1 MDNYQDQ
8 NNNTFGPISNEKV
21 EQQIKLEQEAEQG
34 LEINEQQIKIK
45 KDVSNGKKFRNSIVT
60 IVIVALLSGFGG
72 GAISTYFMTK
82 NLEYNMGGA
91 PNIEIIPKDAEL
103 NTASVIAEKVLP
115 SVVGIATEVV
125 YSDFFGKRIGEG
137 VGTGVIVDEDG
148 YILTNSHVVNNGD
161 TSAIRVLLHDGRE
174 VEGTLL
180 WHDQTLDLAIV
191 KIDVQN
197 LTPAVLGDS
206 EELKVGE
213 LAVAIGNPL
222 GFQFERTL
230 TQGVI
235 SGLNRTIPISNYENI
250 EGLIQTDASINPG
263 NSGGPLLNQYGQ
275 VIGIN
280 TAKIQSGEGL
290 GFAIPINIAQPIV
303 SEFIEKGEFRKVYL
317 GIRGVSVKEYLQTF
331 NDDLGVE
338 EGVFIYQ
345 IFTDSPVAKAKLREG
360 DVIVKIGDKDIQTM
374 TQLVNELYKYRP
386 NDTVQISVVRDGK
399 IQEVTIV
406 FEAVPESFN

>member
-1 MDNYQDQ
+1 MDNYQDHDD
-8 NNNTFGPISNEKV
+8 NTFQVDSNEEAEKIQL
-21 EQQIKLEQEAEQG
+21 EQQAEQG
-34 LEINEQQIKIK
+34 IESTETQEKKINHKTNTRTFK
-45 KDVSNGKKFRNSIVT
+45 NSIVLM
-60 IVIVALLSGFGG
+60 VIVALLSGLAG
-72 GAISTYFMTK
+72 GAISTYYMTK
-82 NLEYNMGGA
+82 NIENISST
-91 PNIEIIPKDAEL
+91 PQIEIVPKDADL
-103 NTASVIAEKVLP
+103 NTASVVAEKVLP
-115 SVVGIATEVV
+115 SVVGIGTEVV

-174 VEGTLL
+174 VEGTVL
-180 WHDQTLDLAIV
+180 WNDRSLDLAIV
-191 KIDVQN
+191 KIEVQN
-197 LTPAVLGDS
+197 LTPAVLGDA
-206 EELKVGE
+206 EKLKVGE
-213 LAVAIGNPL
+213 FAVAIGNPL

-230 TQGVI
+230 TKGVI
-235 SGLNRTIPISNYENI
+235 SGLNRTIPISNYESI

-263 NSGGPLLNQYGQ
+263 NSGGPLLNQYGE

-290 GFAIPINIAQPIV
+290 GFAIPINIAEPIV

-317 GIRGVSVKEYLQTF
+317 GIRGVSVKEYLQSF

-338 EGVFIYQ
+338 EGVYIYQ
-345 IFTDSPVAKAKLREG
+345 IFTNSPVAKANLREG
-360 DVIVKIGDKDIQTM
+360 DVIVKMGDKDIETM

-386 NDTVQISVVRDGK
+386 DDTVQLSIVREGK
-399 IQEVTIV
+399 TEEVTIV